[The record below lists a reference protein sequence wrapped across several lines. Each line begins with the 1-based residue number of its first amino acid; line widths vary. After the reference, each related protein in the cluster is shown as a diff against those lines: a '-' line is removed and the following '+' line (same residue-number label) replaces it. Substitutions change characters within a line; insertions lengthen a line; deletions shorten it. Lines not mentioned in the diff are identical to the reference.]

1 MKIRIGTRK
10 SRLAMIQTEIVKT
23 RILASFP
30 NVEIEVIPMNTLG
43 DKILNR
49 SLTSFGG
56 KGVFTKELN
65 EALLDGSIDLA
76 VHSAKDMPTEFVDGL
91 AVGAVL
97 ERADAGDVLVTRD
110 GIPAKQLAPGSIIGT
125 SSLRRELQIK
135 RLNPQLEIRM
145 LRGNVET
152 RLDKLRNGEY
162 DGILLAA
169 AGLERLGQ
177 LSPEGLHL
185 EYLDKEMFVP
195 APGQGILAVEIRSG
209 ELADIMAAIHSE
221 EAAAILYAEREY
233 LMILGGGCNA
243 PCGAYCRKEGSRMVM
258 TAMYAQDG
266 QHPVYRKGSCELRA
280 SGQITMAVLA
290 RRLAEN
296 LALQVCGKMVSLVG
310 AGPGDAGLLTRKGLE
325 CVRRADVIIYDNLI
339 SGSILNEAR
348 LDARLLYAG
357 KRSGHHHLPQ
367 DEINELLVSEAR
379 LGHYVVRLK
388 GGDPFVFGRGGEEAQ
403 VLKEHGIPYEI
414 VPGVSASYSVPAYA
428 GIPVTSRGVASSFH
442 VITGHRGHHS
452 SDRTDYSALAKIE
465 GTLVFLMGL
474 GNLKEITEQLMA
486 HGKAGNIP
494 AAVIEQGT
502 TAGQRKVISTIETV
516 AADAEKQQI
525 KTPAIVVIGEA
536 VALEAQLDWF
546 GKAPLSGKRVLITGT
561 RHMAAELEA
570 ELAPLGAETVAVSII
585 ETRPLITD
593 QVTQALRSAAGYQ
606 WLLFTSGN
614 GVDIFFE
621 TLRILRLDIRT
632 LMHLKF
638 AAIGRKTAAALENYG
653 IHCDFVP
660 DSFSGADL
668 AKEWIPLLKKEE
680 KVIMFRAKD
689 GMTILPQELK
699 RAGITFSDI
708 PLYETWTDERR
719 TEELKRAVR
728 SADYVTLA
736 SGSAAAAFGR
746 MLDGEIPA
754 HVKVISIGPS
764 TTKAAQELGL
774 TVHKSTGEY
783 TAAGIAAAILA
794 DAVSCREA
802 AAGQPA
808 GQMSGQTI
816 SQTIS
821 QTAGPGTGPAAGK
834 EPPEVASDIRP
845 EDSAPRFPM
854 FFSLSGKQV
863 LIVGAGRVASRR
875 AEILAQFGADI
886 QVIAPESTEQIK
898 KMAAGHVVQWERRC
912 FQTDDIQ
919 AQFMVF
925 AATDN
930 GILNNEIVKLCRTK
944 QIFVNHAGDRMQSD
958 FYFPGIAR
966 EGSMVLGVTASG
978 ADHRLASDLT
988 GKLQQWLRTS
998 VQD

>member
-23 RILASFP
+23 RILACFP
-30 NVEIEVIPMNTLG
+30 EVEIEVIPMSTMG
-43 DKILNR
+43 DRILNR

-76 VHSAKDMPTEFVDGL
+76 VHSAKDMPTEFVAGL

-97 ERADAGDVLVTRD
+97 ERADAGDVLVTRS
-110 GIPAKQLAPGSIIGT
+110 GVPAKQLAPGSVIGT

-135 RLNPQLEIRM
+135 RLNSRVKIKM

-177 LSPEGLHL
+177 LAPDGLHL
-185 EYLDKEMFVP
+185 EYLDKELFIP

-221 EAAAILYAEREY
+221 EAAAILSAEREY

-243 PCGAYCRKEGSRMVM
+243 PCGAYCRKEGGRLVM
-258 TAMYAQDG
+258 TAMYARDG
-266 QHPVYRKGSCELRA
+266 QHPVYRKGSCELRT
-280 SGQITMAVLA
+280 SGQTTMAVLA

-296 LALQVCGKMVSLVG
+296 LALQVCGRMVSLVG
-310 AGPGDAGLLTRKGLE
+310 AGPGDAGLLTRKGLD

-348 LDARLLYAG
+348 LDARLLYVG
-357 KRSGHHHLPQ
+357 KRSGNHHLPQ
-367 DEINELLVSEAR
+367 EQINELLVAEAR

-388 GGDPFVFGRGGEEAQ
+388 GGDPFVFGRGGEEAR
-403 VLKEHGIPYEI
+403 VLKEQGIPYEI
-414 VPGVSASYSVPAYA
+414 VPGVSSSYSVPAYA
-428 GIPVTSRGVASSFH
+428 GIPVTNRGTASSFH
-442 VITGHRGHHS
+442 VITGHKGHHS
-452 SDRTDYSALAKIE
+452 AERTDYSVLAKVE

-474 GNLKEITEQLMA
+474 GNLHEIAAQLMVY
-486 HGKAGNIP
+486 GKPKDTP

-502 TAGQRKVISTIETV
+502 TAKQRKIISTLETITED
-516 AADAEKQQI
+516 AARHQM
-525 KTPAIVVIGEA
+525 KTPAIVVIGDA
-536 VALEAQLDWF
+536 VTLEPQLDWF
-546 GKAPLSGKRVLITGT
+546 GRAPLSGKRVLITGT

-570 ELAPLGAETVAVSII
+570 ELVPLGAETVAVSII
-585 ETRPLITD
+585 ETRPLITE
-593 QVTQALRSAAGYQ
+593 QVTAALRSAAGYQ
-606 WLLFTSGN
+606 WFLFTSGN

-638 AAIGRKTAAALENYG
+638 AAVGRKTAAALENYG

-660 DSFSGADL
+660 RNFSGADL
-668 AKEWIPLLKKEE
+668 AREWIPLLEKDE

-689 GMTILPQELK
+689 GMTVLPQELGK
-699 RAGITFSDI
+699 AGITFHDI
-708 PLYETWTDERR
+708 PLYETWVDGRR
-719 TEELKRAVR
+719 TEELKRAVK

-746 MLDGEIPA
+746 MLAGGIPP
-754 HVKVISIGPS
+754 HLKVVTIGPS
-764 TTKAAQELGL
+764 TTKAAKELGI

-783 TAAGIAAAILA
+783 TASGIAAAILA
-794 DAVSCREA
+794 DVQSQSNA
-802 AAGQPA
+802 AEPVNRPA
-808 GQMSGQTI
+808 NALEGL
-816 SQTIS
+816 
-821 QTAGPGTGPAAGK
+821 PGDGRR
-834 EPPEVASDIRP
+834 RP
-845 EDSAPRFPM
+845 EGQVVPEEITAFAAHPQDPELCFPM
-854 FFSLSGKQV
+854 FFHLAGKEV
-863 LIVGAGRVASRR
+863 LIVGAGAVASRR
-875 AEILAQFGADI
+875 AEVLIQFGAEVW
-886 QVIAPESTEQIK
+886 VIAPEGTEQIGEL
-898 KMAAGHVVQWERRC
+898 AADHKLRWERRC
-912 FQTDDIQ
+912 FQAEDINS
-919 AQFMVF
+919 QFMVI
-925 AATDN
+925 AATDSVE
-930 GILNNEIVKLCRTK
+930 LNHEIVKISRAK
-944 QIFVNHAGDRMQSD
+944 GIPVNHAGDRAQSD

-966 EGSMVLGVTASG
+966 EGNVVLGITASG
-978 ADHRLASDLT
+978 TDHRLARELT
-988 GKLQQWLRTS
+988 GQLQQWLSRS
-998 VQD
+998 AEPQK